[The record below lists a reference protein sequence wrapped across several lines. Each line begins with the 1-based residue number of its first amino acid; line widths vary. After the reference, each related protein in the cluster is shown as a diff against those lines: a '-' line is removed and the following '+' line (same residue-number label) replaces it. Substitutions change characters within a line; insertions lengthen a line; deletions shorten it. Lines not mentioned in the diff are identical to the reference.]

1 MDKIHVLIVEDEKDT
16 ANFFNIVLSLV
27 GFECDVVNTA
37 KEALSRLSVIEP
49 DIVLLDIRLGGEI
62 SGEDILHQIRSNPRF
77 DKTRVIVVT
86 AYPSMAEMV
95 TNLAD
100 LILIKPVDV
109 EQLQSLTE
117 RLGNLQSSTPRI
129 YYRDTETGLYNQ
141 TFFQI
146 RLEHAI
152 ERAKLRSDFLFAV
165 FVFTIDP
172 ASIERGGRP
181 HSGAMETLL
190 CQVAERLQTIIRP
203 TDTIAHLSDGKF
215 ASLHEE
221 LKGPEDVRI
230 IIDRLQE
237 KLKAPFKIEGEDY
250 DLSINLGAVIHD
262 RRYQSTD
269 EIITAAE
276 NAMSL
281 ALDNGE
287 KSQKIVR
294 SYGALLE

>member
-1 MDKIHVLIVEDEKDT
+1 MDQIHVLIVDDEKDT
-16 ANFFNIVLSLV
+16 ANFFNFVLSLV

-37 KEALSRLSVIEP
+37 KEALSRLSIVEP

-86 AYPSMAEMV
+86 AYPAMAETV

-100 LILIKPVDV
+100 LILIKPVGV
-109 EQLQSLTE
+109 EQLQNLTE
-117 RLGNLQSSTPRI
+117 RLGNLHSTSPRM

-141 TFFQI
+141 TFFRI

-152 ERAKLRSDFLFAV
+152 ERANLRTDFLFAA
-165 FVFTIDP
+165 FVFTVDWDGC
-172 ASIERGGRP
+172 ETGRP
-181 HSGAMETLL
+181 HSGAMKTILS
-190 CQVAERLQTIIRP
+190 QVAERLQTIIRP

-221 LKGPEDVRI
+221 IKGPEDVCI
-230 IIDRLQE
+230 IINRLQE
-237 KLKAPFKIEGEDY
+237 RLSAPFKVEGEIY
-250 DLSINLGAVIHD
+250 NLSINLGAVIHD
-262 RRYQSTD
+262 RRYQS
-269 EIITAAE
+269 AAE
-276 NAMSL
+276 ILEAAESAMIL

-287 KSQKIVR
+287 KSEKVVS
-294 SYGALLE
+294 SYGAQLD